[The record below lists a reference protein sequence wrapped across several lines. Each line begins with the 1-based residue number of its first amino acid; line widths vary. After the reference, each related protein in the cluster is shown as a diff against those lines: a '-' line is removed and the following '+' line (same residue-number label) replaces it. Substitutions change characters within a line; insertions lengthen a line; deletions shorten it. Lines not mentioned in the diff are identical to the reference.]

1 MGERQHNEPHLF
13 LAHTNR
19 SLTRSAATRNVGMY
33 TTLTSPR
40 PVNKDSP
47 GKIRRYSLCHAPMS
61 FSCEDLTMQTIAR
74 GDEDDEL
81 PNHEGTSSQKRSYLR
96 FIGVSRLGQV
106 LDAGL

>member
-1 MGERQHNEPHLF
+1 
-13 LAHTNR
+13 
-19 SLTRSAATRNVGMY
+19 
-33 TTLTSPR
+33 
-40 PVNKDSP
+40 
-47 GKIRRYSLCHAPMS
+47 
-61 FSCEDLTMQTIAR
+61 MQTIAR